1 MLIPKVVVCFAC
13 GAAETA
19 AFVDVFASVE
29 FFDDIGAEETC
40 RKLSSVRFC
49 WCEDGLLLRFG
60 S

>member
-1 MLIPKVVVCFAC
+1 VLIPKVVVCFAC

-40 RKLSSVRFC
+40 RKLSFVRFC
-49 WCEDGLLLRFG
+49 WREDGL
-60 S
+60 